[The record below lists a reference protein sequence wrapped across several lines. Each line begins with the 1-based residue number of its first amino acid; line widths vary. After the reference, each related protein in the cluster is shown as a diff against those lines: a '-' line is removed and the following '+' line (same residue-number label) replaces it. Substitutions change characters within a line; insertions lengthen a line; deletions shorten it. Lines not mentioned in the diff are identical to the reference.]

1 MFALYF
7 VLTKKLRNRYTNW
20 TLLLYGDGIGAIA
33 LTPVLFLSFPKM
45 AFYSQQLWV
54 LILVIAWVPSLTAYL
69 LFSHA
74 LKYVESSKGSVLSVI
89 EPLSASLFSSMF
101 LGERFE
107 KLQILGVVLALGGI
121 VLLFYQQKAKQKN
134 TAKYET

>member
-1 MFALYF
+1 MDESVYQLI
-7 VLTKKLRNRYTNW
+7 LS
-20 TLLLYGDGIGAIA
+20 
-33 LTPVLFLSFPKM
+33 PVPMLFLSFPKM

-74 LKYVESSKGSVLSVI
+74 LKYVESSKGSVLSVM

-107 KLQILGVVLALGGI
+107 PLQILGAVLALGGI
-121 VLLFYQQKAKQKN
+121 VLLFYQQKFKQNN
-134 TAKYET
+134 TTKYET